1 MRRREPRTSDMMP
14 PAGRAARLMK
24 ANAEA
29 AMPAALGP
37 RPQVSA
43 KKLGSIDTTASSEP
57 NVAK

>member
-1 MRRREPRTSDMMP
+1 MRRRDPSRSESIP
-14 PAGRAARLMK
+14 PVGRATRFMK

-29 AMPAALGP
+29 ANPAALGP
-37 RPQVSA
+37 RPHVSA

>member
-1 MRRREPRTSDMMP
+1 
-14 PAGRAARLMK
+14 
-24 ANAEA
+24 
-29 AMPAALGP
+29 MPAALGP